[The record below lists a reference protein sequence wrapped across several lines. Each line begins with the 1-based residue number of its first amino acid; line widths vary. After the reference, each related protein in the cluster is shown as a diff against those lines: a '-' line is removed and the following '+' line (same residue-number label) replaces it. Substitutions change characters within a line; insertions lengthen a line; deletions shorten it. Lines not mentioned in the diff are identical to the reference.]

1 MQFRT
6 LPNGMAEGFAV
17 LKKCDVK
24 TAKNGSKYL
33 DLILSDKT
41 GEMPAKLWN
50 AQTGAGLSADMVVK
64 VRGTVEQYNGH
75 DQFRIA
81 QIRAASES
89 DNYDLVSLVP
99 ASETGGEVLYAM
111 LVRKVGAFADED
123 LKKIVLYILE
133 NHKDRLLTC
142 PAALRLHHAIVG
154 GLLLHT
160 SAIVQMAECVCK
172 IYKNIDR
179 ELLLSGAILHD
190 VAKVWELEPSQ
201 TGLAR
206 GYTPEGELI
215 GHLVKG
221 AMYVQEAAE
230 KLGADAQKATLLEHM
245 ILSHHGV
252 PEFGSPVRPMFLEAI
267 VLSSLDNLDANIY
280 EVSSAV
286 SKVEPGAFTDRM
298 WALDNRKLYNH
309 GRNNKNYHVDFG
321 EEV

>member
-1 MQFRT
+1 MQFKT

-17 LKKCDVK
+17 LKKCDIK

-41 GEMPAKLWN
+41 GELPAKLWD
-50 AQTGAGLSADMVVK
+50 AQTGAGLEADMVVK
-64 VRGTVEQYNGH
+64 VRGTVEQYNGK

-89 DNYDLVSLVP
+89 DNYDLEALVP
-99 ASETGGEVLYAM
+99 ASETGGEVLYNM
-111 LVRKVGAFADED
+111 LVRKVSAFNDAD
-123 LKKIVLYILE
+123 LKTIVLHILE
-133 NHKDRLLTC
+133 EHKERLQTC

-160 SAIVQMAECVCK
+160 SAIVQMAECLCN

-190 VAKVWELEPSQ
+190 VAKVWELAPSQ
-201 TGLAR
+201 TGLAK
-206 GYTPEGELI
+206 GYTAEGELI

-221 AMYVQEAAE
+221 AMYVEEAA
-230 KLGADAQKATLLEHM
+230 KQLGVDPQKAVLLEHM

-252 PEFGSPVRPMFLEAI
+252 PEFGSPVRPMFLEAL

-280 EVSSAV
+280 EVSNAV
-286 SKVEPGAFTDRM
+286 AGVQPGAFTDRM

-309 GRNNKNYHVDFG
+309 GRTNKNYHVDFG
-321 EEV
+321 EEL